1 MTCRYHAQSL
11 YRIWNLDVSL
21 TFNQCHSDFQ
31 SECEKAIVTF
41 IPAFATLPLL
51 IGSFGSEDFQFGAE
65 VRFVTLE
72 EKTVFHKVQIRSGGI
87 AKQRVPDGMV
97 HMEARSPVGQILR
110 IKVWVFREP
119 SAAKLHQDQN
129 GPVELEV
136 IHGRH
141 DIEKVHINSCFLCSR
156 LSVKCPLA
164 FPTIVVLFCDPSG
177 LRQFDNYQTG
187 QT

>member
-1 MTCRYHAQSL
+1 MEAK
-11 YRIWNLDVSL
+11 IWKLDVTL
-21 TFNQCHSDFQ
+21 TFNQCHSHFQ

-41 IPAFATLPLL
+41 IPDTLPLH
-51 IGSFGSEDFQFGAE
+51 IASFGSEDFQVGSE

-72 EKTVFHKVQIRSGGI
+72 DKTVFDKVQIRSEGI

-97 HMEARSPVGQILR
+97 HMEACSTVGQILG

-129 GPVELEV
+129 GPVELKV

-141 DIEKVHINSCFLCSR
+141 DIEKVL
-156 LSVKCPLA
+156 
-164 FPTIVVLFCDPSG
+164 
-177 LRQFDNYQTG
+177 Y
-187 QT
+187 

>member
-1 MTCRYHAQSL
+1 MEAK
-11 YRIWNLDVSL
+11 IWKLDVTL
-21 TFNQCHSDFQ
+21 TFHQCHSHFQ

-41 IPAFATLPLL
+41 VPAYDDLPLPL
-51 IGSFGSEDFQFGAE
+51 GLFGSEDFQSGAE

-72 EKTVFHKVQIRSGGI
+72 EKTVFDKVQIRSEGI

-97 HMEARSPVGQILR
+97 HMEARSPVGQILG

-129 GPVELEV
+129 GPVELQV

-141 DIEKVHINSCFLCSR
+141 DIEKV
-156 LSVKCPLA
+156 P
-164 FPTIVVLFCDPSG
+164 
-177 LRQFDNYQTG
+177 Y
-187 QT
+187 